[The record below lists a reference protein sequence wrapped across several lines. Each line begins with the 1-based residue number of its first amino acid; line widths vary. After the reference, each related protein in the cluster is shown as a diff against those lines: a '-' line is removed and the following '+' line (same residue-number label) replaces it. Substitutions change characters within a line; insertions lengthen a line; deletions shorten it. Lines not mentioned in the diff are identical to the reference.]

1 MGYPCFSKGLPIPI
15 ITHVKRVP
23 AALTLFHVCDK
34 WGPTGACSNG
44 ASELL
49 LSLPGQML
57 QTFTQLCHLLR
68 NAVICRDLASCFD
81 SDFFFFLM
89 SDRRMAIQNP
99 FWYYFACVVF
109 RYLPKE
115 SGS

>member
-23 AALTLFHVCDK
+23 AALTPFLVCDK

-57 QTFTQLCHLLR
+57 RTFTQLCHLLR

-81 SDFFFFLM
+81 SDFFFF
-89 SDRRMAIQNP
+89 
-99 FWYYFACVVF
+99 
-109 RYLPKE
+109 
-115 SGS
+115 